1 MLLNDI
7 GKSPDTTFRRINQ
20 HLETNYGFKIAEDA
34 SDKDL
39 VSIMEQ
45 IEEEITDLK
54 VKGDDARGSPEISKR
69 LLVLEGI
76 KSLREFALMNFQ
88 SPKLNSVVGNLVDY
102 VVDTFEITGMQQGD
116 FERAVE
122 RAMDEYRSS
131 RYRFPDD
138 VIEQRV
144 RQDAM
149 ARIQS
154 SAALDNPQV
163 PVIAPEMP
171 MMEEEED
178 MKELDLEEGVWDDAG
193 SAKRASALGG
203 HAGSVPNTPQAKH
216 AMKVLDNPA
225 LSLKPDAEEQVPM
238 IRDKNGRM
246 VPDPFAAH
254 AAARRKGI
262 VMKEHANLVKNLRR
276 LLETEVSQAEVMM
289 AAKGFAQEL
298 QEMVEK
304 IGRLQNEDLPPV
316 TDQMRETYGMESA
329 SAFQTQI
336 YGALQSVMDSLYT
349 AKGQVDDAVANM
361 ANTGQVTAQVDMD
374 KDINVNVDGM
384 DDLGAMDA
392 DASIDADLDNLE
404 GELDAEDEFG
414 GAEEDEP
421 LGRAMKTESLQ
432 RKVVEMKK
440 LVEKARKLKESRKR
454 VNEEFDDDTG
464 NDAEGPDDL
473 LAAAE
478 EALPYALGRS
488 RHSSIDNLL
497 DVMNG
502 SYNENMSRNFIKAR
516 QYIEDYLDVVSAAIN
531 QGKGMTVASINKGK
545 LMNAIQLLKQEVQLQ
560 NQ

>member
-7 GKSPDTTFRRINQ
+7 GKSPDSTFRRINQ
-20 HLETNYGFKIAEDA
+20 HLETNYGFKISESV

-54 VKGDDARGSPEISKR
+54 IKGDDAKGSPEISKR

-76 KSLREFALMNFQ
+76 KSLREFALMSFQ

-102 VVDTFEITGMQQGD
+102 VVDTFEITGMQQAD

-131 RYRFPDD
+131 RYRFPDEI
-138 VIEQRV
+138 IEQRV

-163 PVIAPEMP
+163 PVITPEMP
-171 MMEEEED
+171 MMEKEED
-178 MKELDLEEGVWDDAG
+178 MKESDLGEGAWDQAG
-193 SAKRASALGG
+193 KRASALGG
-203 HAGSVPNTPQAKH
+203 HAAQAPDTPQARH
-216 AMKVLDNPA
+216 AAKVLDNPA
-225 LSLKPDAEEQVPM
+225 LSLKPEQDDEQIPM

-349 AKGQVDDAVANM
+349 AKGQVDDAVGNM
-361 ANTGQVTAQVDMD
+361 AATGQVGAETDMD
-374 KDINVNVDGM
+374 MPVDGM
-384 DDLGAMDA
+384 DDMGAVDDTAAM
-392 DASIDADLDNLE
+392 DADLDNIDADLE
-404 GELDAEDEFG
+404 AGDEFG
-414 GAEEDEP
+414 ADDEEEP

-432 RKVVEMKK
+432 RKVLEMRK
-440 LVEKARKLKESRKR
+440 LVEKAKKLR
-454 VNEEFDDDTG
+454 
-464 NDAEGPDDL
+464 
-473 LAAAE
+473 
-478 EALPYALGRS
+478 EARG
-488 RHSSIDNLL
+488 
-497 DVMNG
+497 
-502 SYNENMSRNFIKAR
+502 
-516 QYIEDYLDVVSAAIN
+516 
-531 QGKGMTVASINKGK
+531 
-545 LMNAIQLLKQEVQLQ
+545 
-560 NQ
+560 

>member
-7 GKSPDTTFRRINQ
+7 GKSPDSTFRRINQ
-20 HLETNYGFKIAEDA
+20 HLETNYGFKISESV

-45 IEEEITDLK
+45 IQEEITDLK
-54 VKGDDARGSPEISKR
+54 IKGDDSKGSSEISKR

-76 KSLREFALMNFQ
+76 KSLREFALMSFQ

-102 VVDTFEITGMQQGD
+102 VVDTFEITGMQQAD

-131 RYRFPDD
+131 RYRFPDEI
-138 VIEQRV
+138 IEQRV

-154 SAALDNPQV
+154 SAALDNPQT
-163 PVIAPEMP
+163 PAIAPEMP
-171 MMEEEED
+171 MMEKEED
-178 MKELDLEEGVWDDAG
+178 MKEAQFDQFGAVG
-193 SAKRASALGG
+193 KRASALGG
-203 HAGSVPNTPQAKH
+203 HAAQAPDTPQARH
-216 AMKVLDNPA
+216 AAKVLDNPS
-225 LSLKPDAEEQVPM
+225 LSLKPEADDEQIPM

-262 VMKEHANLVKNLRR
+262 SMKEHTNLVKNLRR

-349 AKGQVDDAVANM
+349 AKGQVDDAVGNM
-361 ANTGQVTAQVDMD
+361 AATGQVSASTDMD
-374 KDINVNVDGM
+374 MPIDGM
-384 DDLGAMDA
+384 DDMGAVDDTAAM
-392 DASIDADLDNLE
+392 DADLDNI
-404 GELDAEDEFG
+404 DADLAVDDEFG
-414 GAEEDEP
+414 AEDGEEP

-440 LVEKARKLKESRKR
+440 LVEKAKKLR
-454 VNEEFDDDTG
+454 
-464 NDAEGPDDL
+464 
-473 LAAAE
+473 
-478 EALPYALGRS
+478 EARG
-488 RHSSIDNLL
+488 
-497 DVMNG
+497 
-502 SYNENMSRNFIKAR
+502 
-516 QYIEDYLDVVSAAIN
+516 
-531 QGKGMTVASINKGK
+531 
-545 LMNAIQLLKQEVQLQ
+545 
-560 NQ
+560 

>member
-7 GKSPDTTFRRINQ
+7 GKSPDSTFRRINQ
-20 HLETNYGFKIAEDA
+20 HLETNYGFKISESV

-54 VKGDDARGSPEISKR
+54 IKGDDSKGSPEISKR

-76 KSLREFALMNFQ
+76 KSLREFALMSFQ

-102 VVDTFEITGMQQGD
+102 VVDTFEITGMQQAD

-131 RYRFPDD
+131 RYRFPDEI
-138 VIEQRV
+138 IEQRV

-163 PVIAPEMP
+163 PAITPEMP
-171 MMEEEED
+171 MMEKEED
-178 MKELDLEEGVWDDAG
+178 MKEAELGEGVWDDAG
-193 SAKRASALGG
+193 SGAKRAGALGG
-203 HAGSVPNTPQAKH
+203 HAAQTPNTPQARH
-216 AMKVLDNPA
+216 AAKVLDNPA
-225 LSLKPDAEEQVPM
+225 LSLKPEQDDEQIPM

-349 AKGQVDDAVANM
+349 AKGQVDDAVGNM
-361 ANTGQVTAQVDMD
+361 AATGQVSAETDMD
-374 KDINVNVDGM
+374 MPIDGM
-384 DDLGAMDA
+384 DDMGAVDDTAAM
-392 DASIDADLDNLE
+392 DADLDNIDADLE
-404 GELDAEDEFG
+404 TGDEFG
-414 GAEEDEP
+414 ADDEEEP

-440 LVEKARKLKESRKR
+440 LVEKAKKLR
-454 VNEEFDDDTG
+454 
-464 NDAEGPDDL
+464 
-473 LAAAE
+473 
-478 EALPYALGRS
+478 EARG
-488 RHSSIDNLL
+488 
-497 DVMNG
+497 
-502 SYNENMSRNFIKAR
+502 
-516 QYIEDYLDVVSAAIN
+516 
-531 QGKGMTVASINKGK
+531 
-545 LMNAIQLLKQEVQLQ
+545 
-560 NQ
+560 